1 MKNRRLFTE
10 LGGGSYPPVV
20 RTTSRLQGAGAG
32 ILLALGILL
41 LLSLARQMDERADA
55 GEADLAAASAQG
67 AKIARDELL
76 PTINA
81 AYAEGR
87 RAAIRE
93 LCAGAAALP
102 ACLDA
107 GRR

>member
-1 MKNRRLFTE
+1 MRNRRLFTE
-10 LGGGSYPPVV
+10 LGGSYPPVV

-41 LLSLARQMDERADA
+41 LLGLAQRMDERAELAD
-55 GEADLAAASAQG
+55 GDLAAASAQG
-67 AKIARDELL
+67 EKRARDELL
-76 PTINA
+76 PTIGE
-81 AYAEGR
+81 AYAQGR
-87 RAAIRE
+87 REAIRE
-93 LCAGAAALP
+93 LCGGTPAVP